1 MLKKL
6 LIVSLLFIQS
16 CSVYMAVDGEPTPNI
31 QGFNNGMS
39 KFQVESV
46 LGGPISYKKI
56 DNGAIAVYQFT
67 KNNEPSPGRAAIWLT
82 LDLFTAALSE
92 FILTPYEQNRP
103 EIKRVKVQYDENDIV
118 TKLEI

>member
-1 MLKKL
+1 MFKKL
-6 LIVSLLFIQS
+6 LIVCVLFVQS
-16 CSVYMAVDGEPTPNI
+16 CSVYMAVDGQETPNI

-67 KNNEPSPGRAAIWLT
+67 KNNEPSAGRAAIWLT
-82 LDLFTAALSE
+82 LDIFFAALPE
-92 FILTPYEQNRP
+92 FILTPYEKNRP
-103 EIKRVKVQYDENDIV
+103 IIKRVKVQYDENDMV